1 VNAFGRVDPTQAAA
15 EETAGLV
22 TARSLIVV
30 AVLCAV
36 GVVVPGATW
45 VAAAGIGI
53 VTAIPLVRVAWLAV
67 RWARI
72 RDARYALVA
81 VALLVLVAVGP
92 VVALL
97 TR

>member
-1 VNAFGRVDPTQAAA
+1 MSAFGRVDPTQAAA
-15 EETAGLV
+15 EERVGFV
-22 TARSLIVV
+22 TSRSLLVV
-30 AVLCAV
+30 AVACAL
-36 GVVVPGATW
+36 GVAVPGATW
-45 VAAAGIGI
+45 LAAVGIGV

-72 RDARYALVA
+72 GDLRYVVVA